1 MLSGSMY
8 GTLLCYTGSGSY
20 LACQNYAF
28 LLDVGPEHVIHASG
42 TCPDV
47 IFIDNLDLEAAPDS
61 VNAAAGRLLE
71 KMR

>member
-1 MLSGSMY
+1 MY

-28 LLDVGPEHVIHASG
+28 LLDVGPEHVRDASW

-47 IFIDNLDLEAAPDS
+47 IFIDWLDSGPAPDS
-61 VNAAAGRLLE
+61 INAAAGRLLE

>member
-1 MLSGSMY
+1 MVV
-8 GTLLCYTGSGSY
+8 TLHVRTI
-20 LACQNYAF
+20 AF
-28 LLDVGPEHVIHASG
+28 LLDVGPEHVRDASG

-47 IFIDNLDLEAAPDS
+47 IFIDNLDLEPAPDS